1 MLPIKPLSASRPYSI
16 PPLGPLDGACEERLA
31 RPPASCAALRLGR
44 LAVAADPHGPRTLP
58 QRLRLVAMTDRVTLL

>member
-31 RPPASCAALRLGR
+31 RPARCAALPLDR
-44 LAVAADPHGPRTLP
+44 LAAAADLRRPRTLP